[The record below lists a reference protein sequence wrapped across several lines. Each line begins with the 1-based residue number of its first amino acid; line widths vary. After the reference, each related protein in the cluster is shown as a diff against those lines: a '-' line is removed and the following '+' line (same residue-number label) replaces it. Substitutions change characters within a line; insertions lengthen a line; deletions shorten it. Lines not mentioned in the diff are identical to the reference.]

1 MEQPPSIQPEVR
13 GNVNEAVLTESQI
26 NELKNMSTSEVN
38 FSVKLVKAIF
48 KEEELENRNV
58 NGCRGHLALDPVKL
72 LQVREIYFKIFP
84 SEDEGNDWVKCVSAR
99 NALLRKYVKN

>member
-1 MEQPPSIQPEVR
+1 MPEVR

-58 NGCRGHLALDPVKL
+58 NGCRGRLALDPVKL
-72 LQVREIYFKIFP
+72 LQVREIYFEIFP
-84 SEDEGNDWVKCVSAR
+84 SEDEGNDWVKCV
-99 NALLRKYVKN
+99 NAINAHLQNYVKK